1 MCGIL
6 GWIGTGATRE
16 AFEARLDQLRHRGP
30 DGSGLWQ
37 DRPRDV
43 LLGHRR
49 LSIIDLSPTGAQP
62 MVDASGRWV
71 IVFNG
76 EIYNFV
82 ELRAELEAE
91 GVAFRGRSDTEV
103 LLGAY
108 QRWGEGCLARL
119 NGMFAFAIYDSGSS
133 DASPSLFLAR
143 DRVGKK
149 PLYYVRQGT
158 CLRFASELKALGH
171 DSGLDLAAL
180 NHYLAYGCYPGELCF
195 QQGVAKLPAGHAARF
210 TLATGQW
217 RQWAWWTLPERAAPS
232 AGDPE
237 ALTEEL
243 AALLS
248 DSVRRRLVADVPVG
262 VFLSGG
268 LDSSLVAAAAARVSN
283 APVKTFTIRVPAAG
297 FDESPYARL
306 VATHFGT
313 DHHELTADRASLA
326 VLDDMAAF
334 LDEPLADSSLI
345 PTFLVSR
352 MTRQHVTVALGGDGG
367 DELFAG
373 YNHYRAAIR
382 DSRRWGWL
390 PRSLWMAAAAG
401 AARLPVGL
409 KGRNLLVSLRE
420 GPLFQRVWGTAF
432 FDRAARGQ
440 LFAAEA
446 RTALGDDLLAPER
459 CARALLSPTLD
470 PIQALCRFDFSTTL
484 VDDYMVKVDRAS
496 MMNSLEVRAPFLDA
510 NLIDFAFTK
519 IPSVWKCDGRETRR
533 IERRLAR
540 KWLPPA
546 LDIDRKQGFSVPL
559 DAWFRQAGPEAVRER
574 LADLPEAID
583 RKMVEAQIQG
593 HMAGRA
599 NGARLFALVML
610 SACCRR
616 LAKRNV
622 SLRPPRIYPPPRA

>member
-16 AFEARLDQLRHRGP
+16 AFEGRLNQLRHRGP

-43 LLGHRR
+43 MLGHRR
-49 LSIIDLSPTGAQP
+49 LSIIDLSPTGTQP

-76 EIYNFV
+76 EIYDFV

-91 GVAFRGRSDTEV
+91 GVRFRGRSDTEV
-103 LLGAY
+103 LLESY
-108 QRWGEGCLARL
+108 KRWGEGCLARL

-133 DASPSLFLAR
+133 EAPPSVFLAR

-149 PLYYVRQGT
+149 PLYIFRDGT

-171 DSGLDLAAL
+171 RSGPDLAAL

-195 QQGVAKLPAGHAARF
+195 QQGVAKLPAGCAARF
-210 TLATGQW
+210 MLTTGQW
-217 RQWAWWTLPERAAPS
+217 RQWAWWTLPDRVVTG

-243 AALLS
+243 AILLS
-248 DSVRRRLVADVPVG
+248 DSVRRRLIADVPVG

-268 LDSSLVAAAAARVSN
+268 LDSSLVTAAAARVSD
-283 APVKTFTIRVPAAG
+283 APVKTFTISVPATG
-297 FDESPYARL
+297 FDESPHARL
-306 VATHFGT
+306 VASHFGT
-313 DHHELTADRASLA
+313 DHHELTADSASLA
-326 VLDDMAAF
+326 VLDDMAPF

-352 MTRQHVTVALGGDGG
+352 LTRQQVTVALGGDGG

-373 YNHYRAAIR
+373 YDHYRTAIR
-382 DSRRWGWL
+382 DSRRWGCV
-390 PRSLWMAAAAG
+390 PRSLWLAAAAAAG
-401 AARLPVGL
+401 KLPVGL

-420 GPLFQRVWGTAF
+420 GPLFRRVWGTPF
-432 FDRAARGQ
+432 FDRAARGR
-440 LFAAEA
+440 LLLASVRAE
-446 RTALGDDLLAPER
+446 LGDEFLAPER
-459 CARALLSPTLD
+459 CARVLLSDVLD
-470 PIQALCRFDFSTTL
+470 PVAALCRLDFSTTL

-510 NLIDFAFTK
+510 NLVEFAFTK
-519 IPSVWKCDGRETRR
+519 VPSVWRCDGQETRR

-540 KWLPPA
+540 KWLPSA

-559 DAWFRQAGPEAVRER
+559 DAWFREAGAEAVRAR
-574 LADLPEAID
+574 LADLPEALD
-583 RKMVEAQIQG
+583 RTAVEAQIRG

-610 SACCRR
+610 SACCRQMAR
-616 LAKRNV
+616 RD
-622 SLRPPRIYPPPRA
+622 SGSS

>member
-30 DGSGLWQ
+30 DGSGFWQ

-91 GVAFRGRSDTEV
+91 GASFRGRSDTEV
-103 LLGAY
+103 LLEAY
-108 QRWGEGCLARL
+108 KRWGEGCLARL
-119 NGMFAFAIYDSGSS
+119 NGMFAFAIYDSGSNS
-133 DASPSLFLAR
+133 APPSVFLAR

-149 PLYYVRQGT
+149 PLYYARDGT
-158 CLRFASELKALGH
+158 CLRFASEPKALGC
-171 DSGLDLAAL
+171 DRGIDLVAL
-180 NHYLAYGCYPGELCF
+180 NHYLARGCYPGELCF
-195 QQGVAKLPAGHAARF
+195 QQGVRKLAAGHAAQF
-210 TLATGQW
+210 TPATGQW
-217 RQWAWWTLPERAAPS
+217 RQWAWWTLPDRAAPS
-232 AGDPE
+232 SGDPE

-268 LDSSLVAAAAARVSN
+268 LDSSLVTAAAARVSD
-283 APVKTFTIRVPAAG
+283 APVKTFTIRVPATG

-306 VATHFGT
+306 VASHFGT

-326 VLDDMAAF
+326 VLDDMAGF
-334 LDEPLADSSLI
+334 FDEPMADSSLI

-352 MTRQHVTVALGGDGG
+352 LTRQHVTVALGGDGG

-373 YNHYRAAIR
+373 YNHYRAAVR
-382 DSRRWGWL
+382 DSRRWGWV
-390 PRSLWMAAAAG
+390 PRSLWRATAAV

-409 KGRNLLVSLRE
+409 KGRNWLVSLRE
-420 GPLFQRVWGTAF
+420 GPLFQRVWGTSF
-432 FDRAARGQ
+432 FDRAARGR
-440 LFAAEA
+440 LLAAEA
-446 RTALGDDLLAPER
+446 RAALGDEFLAPER
-459 CARALLSPTLD
+459 AARALLSDTLD
-470 PIQALCRFDFSTTL
+470 PVQALCRFDFSTTL

-510 NLIDFAFTK
+510 NLVEFAFTK
-519 IPSVWKCDGRETRR
+519 VPSLWKCDGQETRR

-540 KWLPPA
+540 KWLPSA

-559 DAWFRQAGPEAVRER
+559 DAWFRQAGAEAVRER
-574 LADLPEAID
+574 LADLPEVID
-583 RKMVEAQIQG
+583 RRMVEAQIRGQ
-593 HMAGRA
+593 MAGRA
-599 NGARLFALVML
+599 NGARLFALIML
-610 SACCRR
+610 SACCRQ
-616 LAKRNV
+616 LKGDLL
-622 SLRPPRIYPPPRA
+622 LRATGRSAPIE

>member
-1 MCGIL
+1 
-6 GWIGTGATRE
+6 
-16 AFEARLDQLRHRGP
+16 
-30 DGSGLWQ
+30 
-37 DRPRDV
+37 
-43 LLGHRR
+43 
-49 LSIIDLSPTGAQP
+49 
-62 MVDASGRWV
+62 
-71 IVFNG
+71 
-76 EIYNFV
+76 
-82 ELRAELEAE
+82 
-91 GVAFRGRSDTEV
+91 
-103 LLGAY
+103 
-108 QRWGEGCLARL
+108 
-119 NGMFAFAIYDSGSS
+119 MFAFAIYDSGSS

-622 SLRPPRIYPPPRA
+622 SLSPPRSYPPPWA

>member
-6 GWIGTGATRE
+6 GWIGTGATHE

-30 DGSGLWQ
+30 DGSGTWQ
-37 DRPRDV
+37 DRPHDV

-103 LLGAY
+103 LLEAY
-108 QRWGEGCLARL
+108 KRWGEGCLARL

-133 DASPSLFLAR
+133 DTPASVFLAR

-149 PLYYVRQGT
+149 PLYYFRERT
-158 CLRFASELKALGH
+158 RLRFASELKALGH
-171 DSGLDLAAL
+171 DGGLDLAAL

-195 QQGVAKLPAGHAARF
+195 QQGVAKLTAGHAARF
-210 TLATGQW
+210 TLSTGQW
-217 RQWAWWTLPERAAPS
+217 RQWAWWTLPDHAAPS

-248 DSVRRRLVADVPVG
+248 DSVRRRLIADVPVG

-268 LDSSLVAAAAARVSN
+268 LDSSLVTAAAARVSD

-326 VLDDMAAF
+326 VLDDMAGF
-334 LDEPLADSSLI
+334 FDEPMADSSLI

-352 MTRQHVTVALGGDGG
+352 LTRQHVTVALGGDGG

-373 YNHYRAAIR
+373 YNHYRSAVR
-382 DSRRWGWL
+382 DSRRWGWV
-390 PRSLWMAAAAG
+390 PRSLWLATAAA

-409 KGRNLLVSLRE
+409 KGRNLLMSLRE

-432 FDRAARGQ
+432 FDRAVRGR
-440 LFAAEA
+440 LFATDA
-446 RTALGDDLLAPER
+446 RAALGNEILAPER
-459 CARALLSPTLD
+459 CARAFLSDTLD
-470 PIQALCRFDFSTTL
+470 PVQALCRFDFSTTL

-510 NLIDFAFTK
+510 NLVEFAFTK
-519 IPSVWKCDGRETRR
+519 VPSLWKCDGQETRR

-540 KWLPPA
+540 KWLPST

-559 DAWFRQAGPEAVRER
+559 DDWFRRAGPEAIRER
-574 LADLPEAID
+574 LAYLPDAID
-583 RKMVEAQIQG
+583 RKMVEAQIRGQL
-593 HMAGRA
+593 AGRA

-616 LAKRNV
+616 LSKR
-622 SLRPPRIYPPPRA
+622 

>member
-373 YNHYRAAIR
+373 YNHYRAAVR